1 VSYRILTKDSVVSY
15 ITTVPAIRHYLGEV
29 HANPLEADEI
39 GDGNL
44 NLVFIVSNPSLQK
57 KLIVKQAV
65 PYLRCAGEDFP
76 LAKERMHYEIRAL
89 HQFSQLVPAHT
100 PHIYFS
106 DEDMCLVA
114 MQFLD
119 THIIMRKG
127 LIAGVYYPHF
137 ANHISSFLAETLFKT
152 SSLFLNSAD
161 KFALITQFNQ
171 NQLRKLTEN
180 FVFTFP
186 FMPHETNRV
195 HTIIQAE
202 AEALWADVDFKK
214 NVLRLKNTFITKT
227 DALLH
232 GDLHTGSIML
242 NNDETFVIDPEFAY
256 VGPFGFDLGAL
267 LANLIMAWLSH
278 FERSRDHQYQEWIL
292 TTLRELMLQF
302 EQKFL
307 TLWNA
312 HPDSDLVAKDFLS
325 SHDFKL
331 YQREF
336 MQDIL
341 REAIGFAGC
350 KMARRQ
356 LGLAGVEDINGIPD
370 ERAACR
376 VKVLA
381 LQIAKEFVTNHQSY
395 THVDDIIQ
403 CIKKL
408 ALTTSRKNFA
418 I

>member
-1 VSYRILTKDSVVSY
+1 VTYQILTKDSVVSH
-15 ITTVPAIRHYLGEV
+15 ITTVPTICHYLGEA
-29 HANPLEADEI
+29 HANSLEADEI

-44 NLVFIVSNPSLQK
+44 NLVFIVSNPEQQK

-89 HQFSQLVPAHT
+89 HQFSQLVPVHT
-100 PHIYFS
+100 PHIYSS
-106 DEDMCLVA
+106 DEEMCLVA

-127 LIAGVYYPHF
+127 LIAGVYYPQF

-152 SSLFLNSAD
+152 SSLFLNSAE
-161 KFALITQFNQ
+161 KFLLITQFNQ

-186 FMPHETNRV
+186 FMPHETNCV
-195 HTIIQAE
+195 HPIIQAQ
-202 AEALWADVDFKK
+202 ANALWADVNFKK
-214 NVLRLKNTFITKT
+214 NVLSLKNTFITKT

-242 NNDETFVIDPEFAY
+242 NNDETFVIDPEFAF
-256 VGPFGFDLGAL
+256 VGPFGFDIGAL
-267 LANLIMAWLSH
+267 LANLIMSWLSH
-278 FERSRDHQYQEWIL
+278 FERSRDNQYQEWIL
-292 TTLRELMLQF
+292 TTLRELILQF
-302 EQKFL
+302 EEKFIA
-307 TLWNA
+307 LWNA
-312 HPDSDLVAKDFLS
+312 HPESDLVAKDFLCNA
-325 SHDFKL
+325 DFTQ

-336 MQDIL
+336 MQGML
-341 REAIGFAGC
+341 REAVGFAGC

-370 ERAACR
+370 EVAACR

-381 LQIAKEFVTNHQSY
+381 LHIAREFVIHHQSY
-395 THVDDIIQ
+395 NHVDDIIQ
-403 CIKKL
+403 CIKRL
-408 ALTTSRKNFA
+408 VLTTS
-418 I
+418 